1 MGLTI
6 EPVQDLA
13 RGAEALEN
21 GVQWRSDGDDP
32 CFKLGFSMFRPRF
45 VVIHLE
51 SEYDTLEPKVY
62 VNAGYGYREED
73 ARDLG
78 SGQAFAIKIDVGV
91 FGTICSLRLDP
102 ATGPALFSVDAM
114 SFATVT
120 EADYYIRTL
129 KTVSPSISVADLGK
143 APRFWRKW
151 KPIRFAARQ
160 SAARRYIERIYEIAE
175 KLPGG
180 PRETCSETP
189 WISIVVP
196 VYNAPR
202 RYLDDLLS
210 SFHIQHDKNAE
221 VIFSDDASTSSET
234 REWLLG
240 VADAPG
246 VRVVLNSVN
255 QGIAAT
261 TNAGISA
268 ARGVWVGLLDHDDLL
283 APHAL
288 KTIRATIED
297 DASIEFLYTD
307 EVVVDDNLNPSGLM
321 LKPAYDP
328 VLLSG
333 VNYIN
338 HFALYKRARLEAIGQ
353 QRLGYDGS
361 QDYDLLLRYL
371 SDLPEQSIVHLPYP
385 AYWWRRNG
393 KSYSKK
399 FIDRA
404 TLNARRALSEAFG
417 GSDCAIEVG
426 EALTSN
432 LHRIQFQIGQ
442 GEWPLISIIIPNKNS
457 PALIGRIL
465 FDLFERTDYPRIEVI
480 VIDNGTSDPEVL
492 ALYERYR
499 AAYPE
504 SFVAD
509 IRHEDFNFAR
519 SINRGMKRAAGHHFL
534 VLNNDVEV
542 IHSDWLKEMVSCL
555 RFRDVGIVGAKLLYP
570 NDKIQHAGVITG
582 FGGLAGH
589 WFLNK
594 HRDFAGP
601 MGRLHVR
608 SSMTCVTGA
617 VMLVSGDCA
626 QRIGQWD
633 EENFAVA
640 YNDVDYCVRAYR
652 AGFRIVWTPF
662 ACLYHHESVSR
673 GSDRSG
679 ASKRRFDG
687 EKANLRRLHRT
698 DDFIDPAINPG
709 FTRDRSEPVFE
720 PAKRLPLPRRWFQ

>member
-6 EPVQDLA
+6 ASIQDLV
-13 RGAEALEN
+13 RRTESLESGA
-21 GVQWRSDGDDP
+21 QWESDGDDP
-32 CFKLGFSMFRPRF
+32 CFRLGFSMFRPRF
-45 VVIHLE
+45 VVVHLA
-51 SEYDTLEPKVY
+51 SERDTLDPKVY
-62 VNAGYGYREED
+62 VNAGYGYREGD

-78 SGQAFAIKIDVGV
+78 CGQAFAIKIDVGA

-102 ATGPALFSVDAM
+102 ATGPALFSIDAV
-114 SFATVT
+114 SFATAQ
-120 EADYYIRTL
+120 EADAYIQRL
-129 KTVSPSISVADLGK
+129 KQINPSISVIDLGK
-143 APRFWRKW
+143 LPRFWRKW
-151 KPIRFAARQ
+151 RPFRFVGRQ
-160 SAARRYIERIYEIAE
+160 SAARRYIERLYEIAE
-175 KLPGG
+175 MSPKHVHVTRGDM
-180 PRETCSETP
+180 P

-202 RYLDDLLS
+202 RYLDDLLG
-210 SFHIQHDKNAE
+210 SFQSQRDESAE

-240 VADAPG
+240 VADTPG

-261 TNAGISA
+261 TNAGISV
-268 ARGVWVGLLDHDDLL
+268 ARGVWVGLLDHDDML

-288 KTIRATIED
+288 RTIRATIEGD
-297 DASIEFLYTD
+297 SAIEFLYTD

-338 HFALYKRARLEAIGQ
+338 HFALYKRTRLEAIGL

-371 SDLPEQSIVHLPYP
+371 SDLPEESIVHLPYP

-404 TLNARRALSEAFG
+404 TRNARRALSEAFG
-417 GSDCAIEVG
+417 GGGCAIEVG

-432 LHRIQFQIGQ
+432 LHRVQFHLGQ
-442 GEWPLISIIIPNKNS
+442 DEWPLISIIIPNKNS
-457 PALIGRIL
+457 LALIGKIL
-465 FDLFERTDYPRIEVI
+465 FDLYERTDYPRLEVI
-480 VIDNGTSDPEVL
+480 VIDNGTSEQEVL
-492 ALYERYR
+492 ELYERYR
-499 AAYPE
+499 AAHPA
-504 SFVAD
+504 SFLAD
-509 IRHEDFNFAR
+509 IRNEDFNFAR
-519 SINRGMKRAAGHHFL
+519 AINRGMKRAAGDHFL

-542 IHSDWLKEMVSCL
+542 IRPDWLKEMVSCL

-594 HRDFAGP
+594 HKDFAGP

-617 VMLVSGDCA
+617 VMLISGECA
-626 QRIGQWD
+626 KRVGQWD
-633 EENFAVA
+633 EQNFAVA

-679 ASKRRFDG
+679 ASKKRFEG

-709 FTRDRSEPVFE
+709 YSRDRSDPVLE
-720 PAKRLPLPRRWFQ
+720 PAERLHSPRRWFQ